1 MWRSGQR
8 AGLITLRSGVRIT
21 SPVFYTSVGLQN
33 LLVNASDAKQATP
46 HRRGAAAARR
56 AHNPEVTGSTPVA
69 GILHFTSFTEE
80 GRQSLVTLN

>member
-21 SPVFYTSVGLQN
+21 SPVFYYSVGLQN

-46 HRRGAAAARR
+46 HRRGAEAARR
-56 AHNPEVTGSTPVA
+56 AHNPEVTRSRRVA
-69 GILHFTSFTEE
+69 GILHF
-80 GRQSLVTLN
+80 GRFAEPTRQC